1 MAIRIYLMI
10 QLTLTS
16 DRLNDAAN
24 RISWST

>member
-1 MAIRIYLMI
+1 MI
-10 QLTLTS
+10 QLTLAS